1 MGYFAINQSD
11 DPKIIDILVNRGYR
25 SALKKVG
32 CNGRYMLEINTIKY
46 GEGVTT
52 VFRLE
57 HPWAKLKRMPDAKY
71 PRGGDHD
78 FTEPAVVTSM
88 LRQAIGEA
96 FEFYGYSNFVSEGLQ
111 QGLIDTMYK
120 REDYLINQYLPQWNG
135 LNIEPYRIEMA
146 LNLTIY
152 HTKYHDDGSITV
164 IYDCFPGPE
173 LTAVRDPDP
182 PVSLE
187 MLFG

>member
-11 DPKIIDILVNRGYR
+11 DPETIDILINKGYR
-25 SALKKVG
+25 NALKKVG
-32 CNGRYMLEINTIKY
+32 CNGRYMLEINTVKY

-52 VFRLE
+52 DFRLE
-57 HPWAKLKRMPDAKY
+57 HPWAKLKRMPDSKY

-88 LRQAIGEA
+88 LREAIGEA

-111 QGLIDTMYK
+111 QGLNLTIYQ
-120 REDYLINQYLPQWNG
+120 REDYLINHYLPKWNG
-135 LNIEPYRIEMA
+135 LSIGNWNFRA

-164 IYDCFPGPE
+164 IYDCFPLPG